1 VSSEVDYVVGANA
14 EQTVTTDL
22 AGLSKHSANATLY
35 YDDGTFSIRTSL
47 NYRSGYLVTVP
58 SGGPGSDVDGVRS
71 SIFVD
76 AASSYAL
83 SDRLRLTLEAQN
95 LTNEWAAQYSDSRRK
110 DPLYQTLTGRTYTM
124 GASYRF

>member
-1 VSSEVDYVVGANA
+1 MNYVYVSSEVDYFVGANA

-22 AGLSKHSANATLY
+22 TGLSKHSANGTLY
-35 YDDGTFSIRTSL
+35 YDDGRLSLRTSL

-76 AASSYAL
+76 ASSSYAVT
-83 SDRLRLTLEAQN
+83 DRLRLTIEAQN
-95 LTNEWAAQYSDSRRK
+95 LVPEPARK
-110 DPLYQTLTGRTYTM
+110 HSYVDRT
-124 GASYRF
+124 